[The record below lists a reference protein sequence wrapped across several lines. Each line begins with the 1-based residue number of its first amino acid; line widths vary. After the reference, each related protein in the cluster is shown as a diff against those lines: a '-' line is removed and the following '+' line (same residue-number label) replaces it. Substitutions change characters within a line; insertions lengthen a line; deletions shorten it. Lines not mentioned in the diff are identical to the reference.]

1 MDINFNGIFKGLQKP
16 LEFMGIRGRFL
27 TYAAA
32 AIGISFLGFLL
43 SSILFGKLVGFII
56 MVVLIAVGMGIISI
70 YVKQRSGLHSKKR
83 HRGNFYYCKMYEH

>member
-1 MDINFNGIFKGLQKP
+1 MDINFTGIPVFKGLQKP

-56 MVVLIAVGMGIISI
+56 MVVLIAVGIISI

>member
-1 MDINFNGIFKGLQKP
+1 MDINFNGIPVFKGLQKP

-43 SSILFGKLVGFII
+43 SSILFGKLV
-56 MVVLIAVGMGIISI
+56 
-70 YVKQRSGLHSKKR
+70 
-83 HRGNFYYCKMYEH
+83 